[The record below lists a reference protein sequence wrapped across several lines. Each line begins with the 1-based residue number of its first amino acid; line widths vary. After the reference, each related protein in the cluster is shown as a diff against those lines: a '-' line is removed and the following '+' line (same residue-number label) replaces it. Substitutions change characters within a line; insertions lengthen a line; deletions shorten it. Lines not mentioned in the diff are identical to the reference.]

1 MRIGIDCRKI
11 ADFGIG
17 TYVRGLVRAL
27 AELRGDEEY
36 VLFVPSRIDS
46 PFEQVVVNAP
56 HYSVRELYV
65 LGRAIRKAKLD
76 LFHAP
81 HFVLPWTSCPSIV
94 TIHDAILVHYPPPQP
109 GGSLYY
115 SMMMRRALRKSV
127 RVLTVSE
134 AAKRDIVKA
143 FPCDPSKIAVTPNG
157 IDSIFSG
164 APASSPPPPGAGGGT
179 PPAAAGGT
187 PALRNRYFLYVG
199 NDKPHKNVGAL
210 IDAFRTI
217 DGAQLVLAGAEF
229 PQYREVPNVVT
240 EGFVTIERLAELYR
254 GAVALVMPSLEEGFG
269 LPVAEAMAC
278 GTPVIASDIDVFRE
292 IAGDAALLTNDYA
305 SAMRRVMNDDALRN
319 ELGERGRKRAT
330 QFTWR
335 RCAELTREAYRR

>member
-17 TYVRGLVRAL
+17 TYVRGLVHAL
-27 AELRGDEEY
+27 AELGGDEQY
-36 VLFVPSRIDS
+36 VLFVPARIDS

-56 HYSVRELYV
+56 HYSVRELIV
-65 LGRAIRKAKLD
+65 LGRAIAKAKLD

-81 HFVLPWTSCPSIV
+81 HFVLPWTSCPSVV
-94 TIHDAILVHYPPPQP
+94 TIHDAILMHYPPPQP

-134 AAKRDIVKA
+134 AAKRAIVEA
-143 FPCDPSKIAVTPNG
+143 FPCDPAKIAVTPNG
-157 IDSIFSG
+157 VDAIFFERG
-164 APASSPPPPGAGGGT
+164 
-179 PPAAAGGT
+179 PAAEG
-187 PALRNRYFLYVG
+187 RYFLYVG

-210 IDAFRTI
+210 IDAFGTI
-217 DGAQLVLAGAEF
+217 EGASLVLVGGEF
-229 PQYREVPNVVT
+229 ARYRDVPGVVT

-254 GAVALVMPSLEEGFG
+254 GALALVMPSLEEGFG

-278 GTPVIASDIDVFRE
+278 GTPVIASDIPALRE
-292 IAGDAALLTNDYA
+292 VAGDAALYVNVGRAEARPTLSDVMAQIMGDA
-305 SAMRRVMNDDALRN
+305 SLRR
-319 ELGERGRKRAT
+319 ELGERGRVRAA